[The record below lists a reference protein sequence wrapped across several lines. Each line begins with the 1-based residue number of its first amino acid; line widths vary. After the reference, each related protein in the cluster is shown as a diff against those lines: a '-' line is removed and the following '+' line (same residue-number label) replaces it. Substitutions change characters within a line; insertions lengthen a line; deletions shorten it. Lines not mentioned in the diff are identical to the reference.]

1 MSFLVWACVHVWL
14 RRARVKA
21 VLRRGKIEVWPGGD
35 SGTAMVETL
44 REAGR
49 LDSLQLLHF
58 HSVRRWRI
66 FAISRQAFVNP
77 RVLCGTAQAGRQYSV
92 LRRRRRLGVD
102 YEGTRSQSDCS
113 VNYGLMNTPTTSS
126 GRLVMRV
133 KKMVCTS
140 DGNHRIGSCGD
151 CASHRAVSNII
162 GVERNEYTVP
172 TAPAETHRAPC
183 KACGKPGRRC
193 TNRDS
198 PFSA

>member
-1 MSFLVWACVHVWL
+1 M
-14 RRARVKA
+14 A

-35 SGTAMVETL
+35 QVLQLVETL

-49 LDSLQLLHF
+49 LDSLQLCTST
-58 HSVRRWRI
+58 SVRRWRI
-66 FAISRQAFVNP
+66 FAISRQAFGI
-77 RVLCGTAQAGRQYSV
+77 RAFLCGTAQAGRQYSV
-92 LRRRRRLGVD
+92 LRVGGGLGVD

-113 VNYGLMNTPTTSS
+113 VTTASMNTPTTSS

-133 KKMVCTS
+133 RKWSATS

-151 CASHRAVSNII
+151 CAHTVLVSNII

-172 TAPAETHRAPC
+172 TRLQKTHRAPC
-183 KACGKPGRRC
+183 KACGKPGRRSR
-193 TNRDS
+193 TGNS